1 MRIPP
6 TFHCLHFSLIF
17 FAFLAQQCS
26 STFDML
32 FLGISPSGLSLLDDS
47 GGSVGSGSG
56 GGPSTAWFM
65 PTPATNASSALRRSS
80 GGDADS
86 TLDGAE
92 VDPLFA
98 LVQQY
103 SKDRAVAAQARSQLT
118 AEGLM
123 HALATVGQALN
134 GHTQHQLQHHA
145 VEADSFATGGLS
157 VVGPLSLA
165 QWNRTSRRVCVCCV
179 CV

>member
-1 MRIPP
+1 
-6 TFHCLHFSLIF
+6 
-17 FAFLAQQCS
+17 
-26 STFDML
+26 ML

-56 GGPSTAWFM
+56 PGSGGGPSTAWFV

-80 GGDADS
+80 GGDAGDT
-86 TLDGAE
+86 TLGGAE

-134 GHTQHQLQHHA
+134 GHTQHQLQHHTA
-145 VEADSFATGGLS
+145 EADSFATGGLS

-165 QWNRTSRRVCVCCV
+165 QWNRTSRHVCVRVSCV
-179 CV
+179 SCTCVRVRG